1 MRFRGKTAA
10 TRLARRPLRVGA
22 TALWAGVL
30 ACALV
35 GAGCDAA
42 PGQERATRER
52 ELIPVDFDADSAYA
66 LIARQVA
73 FGPRVP
79 GTPGHAAQLE
89 WMVETL
95 RGYADTVELRRF
107 THGSLAGDSV
117 AMANVFA
124 RFHPGERDRVLLV
137 THWDTRPMADQ
148 DPDTARRD
156 EPIAG
161 ANDGASGVAVLM
173 EVARV
178 LSSHSPPLGVDLLFT
193 DGEDYGPGE
202 MYLGAK
208 HFAANPPP
216 GYRPLYGILID
227 LVADQSPSFPV
238 EAQSNQFA
246 PEVVDLVYRT
256 AHEIGMGRYFP
267 RVVGV
272 SISDDHVPLNRAGFR
287 TIDIIDFDYPYWHTH
302 GDVPEHTSPE
312 GLEAVGEVLTQLIL
326 SGG

>member
-1 MRFRGKTAA
+1 MG
-10 TRLARRPLRVGA
+10 ARRRVARSGA
-22 TALWAGVL
+22 NPLWAAAL
-30 ACALV
+30 AFALV

-42 PGQERATRER
+42 PGQERVSRER
-52 ELIPVDFDADSAYA
+52 ELIPVDFDADSAHA
-66 LIARQVA
+66 LIAHQVG

-79 GTPGHAAQLE
+79 GTEGHAAQLE

-95 RGYADTVELRRF
+95 RGYADTVEVQRF
-107 THGSLAGDSV
+107 THGSRAGDSV
-117 AMANVFA
+117 GMANVFA
-124 RFHPGERDRVLLV
+124 RFRPEERDRVLLV
-137 THWDTRPMADQ
+137 AHWDTRPMADQ
-148 DPDTARRD
+148 DPDSTRRD
-156 EPIAG
+156 EPIPG
-161 ANDGASGVAVLM
+161 ANDGGSGVAVLM
-173 EVARV
+173 EIARV

-216 GYRPLYGILID
+216 GYRPLYGILVD
-227 LVADQSPSFPV
+227 LVGDASPSFPV
-238 EAQSNQFA
+238 EANSERLA

-272 SISDDHVPLNRAGFR
+272 SVEDDHVPLNRAGFR